1 MAQRIINGEQYE
13 ALLIRGDLNGGPVP
27 VAFASGVTIS
37 GVTMSAEVEVI
48 NDSGNPLPVSDGG
61 SSLTVDGKAYR
72 SIVSFVRP
80 GDTTGYTA
88 GDVVG
93 ASSGSAIHTFS
104 GVGPS
109 GGFVLVQ
116 NVSLFIGNTSVPAG
130 MGAFRLHF
138 YSASPSGIADNAA
151 FNLQSGEVASY
162 MGYAD
167 LSTPQDLGSTL
178 YTQAEYVGRQLK
190 LASGQTSL
198 FAELETRN
206 AYTPASGTVYEI
218 RMNTLEAGL

>member
-13 ALLIRGDLNGGPVP
+13 VLLIRGDINGSPVP
-27 VAFASGVTIS
+27 VTFASGVTIS
-37 GVTMSAEVEVI
+37 GVTIGAQVEVT
-48 NDSGNPLPVSDGG
+48 NDSGNPLPVSDAG

-72 SIVSFVRP
+72 SIVSFIRP
-80 GDTTGYTA
+80 GDTTSYTA
-88 GDVVG
+88 GDVIG
-93 ASSGSAIHTFS
+93 TSAGSAIHTLS

-116 NVSLFIGNTSVPAG
+116 NASLFIGNTSVPAG

-138 YSASPSGIADNAA
+138 YSANPSGIADNAA
-151 FNLQSGEVASY
+151 FNVQGADVAVY

-167 LSTPQDLGSTL
+167 LPTPQDLGSTL
-178 YTQAEYVGRQLK
+178 YTQTEYVGRQLK

-198 FAELETRN
+198 FAELETRG
-206 AYTPASGTVYEI
+206 AYTPASGTTYEI
-218 RMNTLEAGL
+218 RVSTLEAGL